1 MTETIALKPA
11 AFRFQHALGVRWSE
25 VDAQNIVFNAHY
37 LMYVDTAVAEYWRAL
52 ALPYA
57 ASLDKLGGELFVRK
71 AKVEYL
77 APARFDDRLSVGIRF
92 ERVGES
98 SLTLR
103 GAVFREHRLLASAEI
118 VYVFA
123 DAPSRQPRRLPDAL
137 RQALAGYELGEPMT
151 WLKTGAWAELQ
162 ADAQPL
168 RHAVFVQEQGV
179 PVEEEWDAADA
190 TALHAVLY
198 NRLSQPIATGRLL
211 QDAPG
216 IARIGRMAVD
226 HGVRGYGYGAQVLD
240 GLIAAARARGDTE
253 VQLHAQQ
260 SAVSFY
266 RRRGFVD
273 LGEPFEE
280 VGIPHQGMRLVF

>member
-1 MTETIALKPA
+1 MTEALALKPA

-37 LMYVDTAVAEYWRAL
+37 LMYIDTAVAEYWRAL

-57 ASLDKLGGELFVRK
+57 ASLDRLGGELFVRK
-71 AKVEYL
+71 ATLEYL
-77 APARFDDRLSVGIRF
+77 APARFGDRLSVGIRF

-98 SLTLR
+98 SFTLR
-103 GAVFREHRLLASAEI
+103 GAVFREHRLLASAEM

-123 DAPSRQPRRLPDAL
+123 GVPSRQPQRLPDAL

-151 WLKTGAWAELQ
+151 WLKTGAWSELQ
-162 ADAQPL
+162 TDAQPL

-216 IARIGRMAVD
+216 VARIGRMAVD

-240 GLIAAARARGDTE
+240 GLIAAARERGDTE

-266 RRRGFVD
+266 RRRGFID
-273 LGEPFEE
+273 LGEPFQE
-280 VGIPHQGMRLVF
+280 VGIPHQGMRLLF